1 MPVPYSLA
9 VPPLPSFV
17 GNDRN
22 NAKRQVDR
30 GAVLGVRAVRGE
42 EFGNVGDVWWGEVQ
56 SRCRERVLETSL
68 VQNVAFIKARGQDPC
83 RESVA

>member
-30 GAVLGVRAVRGE
+30 EAVI
-42 EFGNVGDVWWGEVQ
+42 EFWNVGDVWWGEVQ

-83 RESVA
+83 TESVA